1 MSQEVPGPPR
11 RYSPPKG
18 YPTLKFSKSSGP
30 RKYTTSK
37 FSTQIPQISVG
48 GRGRGVH
55 TRHICSLFKKKW
67 PCGYGAEL
75 PSHWLQI
82 QKYLMVSWLTQPCI
96 LPRWIK

>member
-18 YPTLKFSKSSGP
+18 YPTLKFPKSSGP

-48 GRGRGVH
+48 GGGGGFIPDIYVAYLRRNGLVAMVLSYQAIGCR
-55 TRHICSLFKKKW
+55 FK
-67 PCGYGAEL
+67 
-75 PSHWLQI
+75 S
-82 QKYLMVSWLTQPCI
+82 T
-96 LPRWIK
+96 